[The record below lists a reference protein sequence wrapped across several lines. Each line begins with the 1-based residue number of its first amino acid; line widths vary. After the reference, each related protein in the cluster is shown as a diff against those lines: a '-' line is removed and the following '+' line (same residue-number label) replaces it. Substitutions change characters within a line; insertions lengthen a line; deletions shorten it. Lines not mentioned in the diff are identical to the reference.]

1 MALMGLDIGTT
12 GCKCAV
18 FTEDG
23 RRLSYQY
30 QEYRRGI
37 GSSEIDGAAIWS
49 CFQEMIPAAVQ
60 ESGANITAVA
70 VTSCGEAIA
79 PIGKDRAPLHP
90 FFQSIDTRGNRYI
103 DRFSTE
109 VKERI
114 RCVTGLQPLPR
125 YSLSKLA
132 YLRSERQ
139 DIFRQAWKYMCLE
152 DYILYCLTGRAVT
165 DYTVSTRTAAF
176 NLYTKAFD
184 PQILGAVGV
193 RPDQMCE
200 CVPAGAAVGGVRPS
214 LAAALKLSA
223 GTLVVAGGH
232 DSIPEA
238 LCSGLL
244 SSRAAVL
251 GCGTAEGLSV
261 LVPSDTS
268 RGSQLLRYNFN
279 REPYP
284 LSQYHLSFGV
294 NANSGNLIKWFRDV
308 LGADALLQSRRTR
321 ENPYRILDR
330 TVPPDPTGLLA
341 VPHFVGSSS
350 PDFVKEARGTITGL
364 RLSTTK
370 GDIYKSLIEGDG
382 YELAY
387 IIEKF
392 SDCGIAMGEIRAS
405 GGGAKSNVQLQ
416 IKADILGMPLV
427 PMQTRDTTVAGC
439 AMMAGTASG
448 VYESYHQAAGFYAK
462 MGPAIEPIPAH
473 HRRYQELYGSYRTL
487 RTAML
492 EFWTRQTICKE
503 VQT

>member
-23 RRLSYQY
+23 RQLSYQY
-30 QEYRRGI
+30 QEYQRDI
-37 GSSEIDGAAIWS
+37 GSSEIDGAAIWDY
-49 CFQEMIPAAVQ
+49 FQQMIPAAVQ
-60 ESGANITAVA
+60 ESRADITAIA

-79 PIGKDRAPLHP
+79 PIGKNGIPLHP

-103 DRFSTE
+103 DRFSQDI
-109 VKERI
+109 KERI
-114 RCVTGLQPLPR
+114 RRVTGLQPLPR

-176 NLYTKAFD
+176 NIYTKSFE
-184 PQILGAVGV
+184 PEILEAAGI
-193 RPDQMCE
+193 RTDQMCE
-200 CVPAGAAVGGVRPS
+200 CVPAGAAVGYIRPS
-214 LAAALKLSA
+214 LAAPLKLST
-223 GTLVVAGGH
+223 GTLAVAGGH

-244 SSRAAVL
+244 SPQAAVL

-261 LVPSDTS
+261 LIPSDTS
-268 RGSQLLRYNFN
+268 HGNELLRYNFN

-284 LSQYHLSFGV
+284 IPEYHLSFGV
-294 NANSGNLIKWFRDV
+294 NANSGNLIKWFRDI
-308 LGADALLQSRRTR
+308 LGTDALAQSRQTG
-321 ENPYRILDR
+321 ENPYQILDR
-330 TVPPDPTGLLA
+330 TVSPGPTGLLA

-350 PDFVKEARGTITGL
+350 PDFVKEARGTIAGL

-387 IIEKF
+387 IMEKF
-392 SDCGIAMGEIRAS
+392 SGCGISMGEIRAS

-416 IKADILGMPLV
+416 IKADILGTPLI
-427 PMQTRDTTVAGC
+427 PMQTKDTTVAGC

-448 VYESYHQAAGFYAK
+448 VYDSYRQAAEYYVK
-462 MGPAIEPIPAH
+462 MGPAIEPVPAH
-473 HRRYQELYGSYRTL
+473 HRRYRELYGSYRAL
-487 RTAML
+487 RAAML
-492 EFWTRQTICKE
+492 NFWTQTNHP
-503 VQT
+503 

>member
-18 FTEDG
+18 FTEEG
-23 RRLSYQY
+23 ERLSYQY
-30 QEYRRGI
+30 QEYRRDI
-37 GSSEIDGAAIWS
+37 GSSEIDGAAIWGY
-49 CFQEMIPAAVQ
+49 FQQMIPAAVQ
-60 ESGANITAVA
+60 ESGTEEITAVA

-79 PIGKDRAPLHP
+79 PIGKDGVPLHP
-90 FFQSIDTRGNRYI
+90 FFQSIDTRGNRYVEQ
-103 DRFSTE
+103 FSLET
-109 VKERI
+109 KDRI
-114 RCVTGLQPLPR
+114 RHVTGLQPLPR

-139 DIFRQAWKYMCLE
+139 DIFHRAWKYMCLE

-176 NLYTKAFD
+176 NLYTKSFD
-184 PQILGAVGV
+184 PQILDAVGIG
-193 RPDQMCE
+193 PDQMCE
-200 CVPAGAAVGGVRPS
+200 CVPAGTAVGCIRPS
-214 LAAALKLSA
+214 LAASLKLSA
-223 GTLVVAGGH
+223 GTLVVTGGH

-244 SSRAAVL
+244 SPQAAVL
-251 GCGTAEGLSV
+251 GCGTAEGLTV
-261 LVPSDTS
+261 LIPADTS
-268 RGSQLLRYNFN
+268 HGKDLLRYNFN

-284 LSQYHLSFGV
+284 VAEYHLSFGV

-308 LGADALLQSRRTR
+308 LGSDTLEQSRRTG
-321 ENPYRILDR
+321 ENPYQILDR
-330 TVPPDPTGLLA
+330 TVPAGPTGLLA

-392 SDCGIAMGEIRAS
+392 SDCGISMGEIRAS
-405 GGGAKSNVQLQ
+405 GGGAKSNMQLQ
-416 IKADILGMPLV
+416 IKADILGTPLI
-427 PMQTRDTTVAGC
+427 PMQTKDTTVAGC

-448 VYESYHQAAGFYAK
+448 VYDSYRQAAEFYAK
-462 MGPAIEPIPAH
+462 MGPAVEPIPAH
-473 HRRYQELYGSYRTL
+473 HRRYQELYGSYRLL

-492 EFWTRQTICKE
+492 DFWTQTSHL
-503 VQT
+503 